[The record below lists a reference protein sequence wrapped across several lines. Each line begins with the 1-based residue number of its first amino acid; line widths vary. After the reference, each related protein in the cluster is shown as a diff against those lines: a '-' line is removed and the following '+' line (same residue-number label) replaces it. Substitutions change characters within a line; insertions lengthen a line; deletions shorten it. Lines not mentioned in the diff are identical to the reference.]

1 MNSKITQKTYDE
13 FTTSVDKK
21 DLIIKPFYISRKKGT
36 VLLEV
41 NKFKDNVFCFS
52 WDILR
57 RNKYTEYCG
66 IKDMYDRE
74 YSHDHCFEF
83 SSFEELSEK
92 LAKEYVCPYHANC
105 CIGCSVNRITS
116 PIDKCSICLREEQM
130 HMLEETQCGHLF
142 CLSCLDKY
150 VKTRLNFLDDED
162 RECIVDEGIPCPV
175 CRRDINLCSECNHA
189 NFECSCE

>member
-41 NKFKDNVFCFS
+41 NKFKDKVFCFS

-92 LAKEYVCPYHANC
+92 LSKEYVCPYHANC
-105 CIGCSVNRITS
+105 CVGCSVNRITS

-130 HMLEETQCGHLF
+130 HML
-142 CLSCLDKY
+142 
-150 VKTRLNFLDDED
+150 
-162 RECIVDEGIPCPV
+162 
-175 CRRDINLCSECNHA
+175 
-189 NFECSCE
+189 